1 MCGIVGYVGPRKAA
15 GVLLGGL
22 KRLEYRGYDSAGI
35 AVSDGGV
42 LGIYK
47 KKGKVQELKSIV
59 PEGLGGSMGIG
70 HTRWA
75 THGGVTDANAHP
87 HADASGKVAIVH
99 NGIIEN
105 YSQLKDKLAKDGVVF
120 KSETDSEVIAHLI
133 ALHYAGDLER
143 AVKAVLPLLKG
154 TYGIAAIHADEP
166 GVIVGARNG
175 SPLVVGIGNDE
186 MFLASDVTA
195 MVAYTRQVIY
205 IEDGEVVRVTR
216 EGYATTDQGNREVDK
231 RIDEVTWELKAM
243 DHEGY
248 ATYMEKEIFE
258 QPESILRCMQGR
270 IDMENATPKLGGLNL
285 SSKEL
290 RSVQHVKIIAAGT
303 SWHAGLVGAHMLES
317 VARVPA
323 AAELASEIRYR
334 NPVVEPET
342 LYFAVSQSG
351 ETADTLYA
359 MRELKRK
366 GSTVLGI
373 CNVVGATIPRESDGG
388 VYIHSGPEIAVASTK
403 AFTSQLM
410 ALSLFAVLMARVR
423 DLSFNAGRRILSALQ
438 AVPAQMKVVLEQ
450 KDRIRELAHKYCKAK
465 DFLFLGRGPL
475 YPVALEGALKLKEV
489 SYIHAEGYA
498 SGEIKHGP
506 IALVDGGT
514 PSFFLVPDDFLREKV
529 HSNMKEIKARGGPVI
544 ALAVEGDEES
554 ARIADDVIYVP
565 KADPFAYP
573 FLMVAPLQLFSYYCA
588 AELGRDVD
596 QPRNLAKS
604 VTVE

>member
-35 AVSDGGV
+35 AVMDSGS
-42 LGIYK
+42 LGIFK
-47 KKGKVQELKSIV
+47 RKGKIQDLKAIV
-59 PEGLGGSMGIG
+59 PEGLAGCAGIG

-87 HADASGKVAIVH
+87 HADASGKIAIVH

-105 YSQLKDKLAKDGVVF
+105 YVQLKDRLVKDGIAF
-120 KSETDSEVIAHLI
+120 RSETDSEAIAHLI
-133 ALHYAGDLER
+133 AVHYRGDLEK

-154 TYGIAAIHADEP
+154 TYGIAAVHADEP

-175 SPLVVGIGNDE
+175 SPLVVGVGNDE

-205 IEDGEVVRVTR
+205 LEDGEVVRITR
-216 EGYATTDQGNREVDK
+216 EGYTATDQNDRDVQK
-231 RIDEVTWELKAM
+231 RVDEVTWELKAM
-243 DHEGY
+243 EREGFP
-248 ATYMEKEIFE
+248 TYMEKEIFE

-270 IDMENATPKLGGLNL
+270 IDWETASPKLGGLNL
-285 SSKEL
+285 CSRDL
-290 RSVQHVKIIAAGT
+290 RAVKRVTIIAAGT
-303 SWHAGLVGAHMLES
+303 SWHAGLVGAHLLES
-317 VARVPA
+317 IARVPA
-323 AAELASEIRYR
+323 AAELSSEIRYR
-334 NPVVEPET
+334 NPVVDPDN

-351 ETADTLYA
+351 ETADTLFA
-359 MRELKRK
+359 MREMKRK
-366 GSTVLGI
+366 GATVLGI
-373 CNVVGATIPRESDGG
+373 CNVVGSTIPRESDGG

-423 DLSFNAGRRILSALQ
+423 DLSFTAGRRILEALKD
-438 AVPAQMKVVLEQ
+438 VPELLKPVLARKEE
-450 KDRIRELAHKYCKAK
+450 IRALAKKYCRSK

-475 YPVALEGALKLKEV
+475 YPVALEGALKLKEI

-498 SGEIKHGP
+498 CGEIKHGP
-506 IALVDGGT
+506 IALVDDGT
-514 PSFFLVPDDFLREKV
+514 PSLFLVPDDHLRDKN

-544 ALAVEGDEES
+544 AIAAEGD
-554 ARIADDVIYVP
+554 AGTAAIADDVIYVP
-565 KADPFAYP
+565 KADPIAYP
-573 FLMVAPLQLFSYYCA
+573 FLMVAPLQLFAYYCA
-588 AELGRDVD
+588 LELGRDVD